1 MKSALRQHRLV
12 TIVGPGGVGETRLAL
27 ETAYQTARSYSGGC
41 WLVEL
46 GKHAAHQAIVDHVAS
61 ALRLTRKTGQW
72 TIPDLAAQL
81 DRRNSLL
88 IIDNCEH
95 VIDEVAE
102 LVHGLLR
109 STKNIDV
116 LATSRQVL
124 GVGGEQLVH
133 LDGLAYPRE
142 GQVESAGLAAF
153 EASSSSS
160 NAGDR
165 SYPISTSRPGTQAP
179 SPTSSAVLRATR

>member
-1 MKSALRQHRLV
+1 M
-12 TIVGPGGVGETRLAL
+12 
-27 ETAYQTARSYSGGC
+27 
-41 WLVEL
+41 
-46 GKHAAHQAIVDHVAS
+46 AS

-72 TIPDLAAQL
+72 TIPELAAQL

-124 GVGGEQLVH
+124 GVGSEQLVH
-133 LDGLAYPRE
+133 LDGLAYPVKDKANRLPVW
-142 GQVESAGLAAF
+142 Q
-153 EASSSSS
+153 
-160 NAGDR
+160 
-165 SYPISTSRPGTQAP
+165 P
-179 SPTSSAVLRATR
+179 